1 MFHLDREEYLD
12 NAVAGQPTIPAY
24 RCHAC
29 VRRIAGRAARDYRS
43 PLRTLVRTRHVPR
56 TACPQRPQD
65 HSVCRSAAARASV
78 LADATAVWCSS
89 VWSARWR
96 SFDGWP
102 DLVSPPRIALQR
114 SYVVTADTQNRFPI
128 SWNLSTP
135 VSGQP
140 RRVYSNVSDL

>member
-1 MFHLDREEYLD
+1 MGVGNIGVTKKPKKPSYFATARTPFCRAAVRMFHLDREEYLD
-12 NAVAGQPTIPAY
+12 NAEAGQLTIPAY

-78 LADATAVWCSS
+78 LAGATAVWCSS
-89 VWSARWR
+89 V
-96 SFDGWP
+96 
-102 DLVSPPRIALQR
+102 
-114 SYVVTADTQNRFPI
+114 
-128 SWNLSTP
+128 
-135 VSGQP
+135 
-140 RRVYSNVSDL
+140 